1 MKFISYVNDKSIK
14 NLLIQHNGSL
24 VYDGALYTFFQQIAR
39 CGGLKD
45 TYILV
50 TIIQVHKVQKDKGVE
65 RLYKSIRG

>member
-1 MKFISYVNDKSIK
+1 MACV
-14 NLLIQHNGSL
+14 IQHNGSL
-24 VYDGALYTFFQQIAR
+24 VYDGALYTFFQQIIR